1 MIEAIERAARI
12 MRESKKRLR
21 KVKPWR
27 QLEHILVVTDLT
39 DQSMKALGFGKKLAR
54 RFNSKLTL
62 IYVYETSRSLEFMR
76 GPHTMGVMKKDV
88 ELAYERFEQLCRCI
102 RAQHGNFEMHFRVGN
117 AHDEIL
123 WAADALHAD
132 LLVMPAETC
141 NSLTRANVGP
151 DAKSILRDARCP
163 VLLVH
168 KKDRDLTD

>member
-1 MIEAIERAARI
+1 MIEAIERAARV
-12 MRESKKRLR
+12 MRKSKKRLR

-27 QLEHILVVTDLT
+27 QLEHILVVTDLS
-39 DQSMKALGFGKKLAR
+39 DHSMKALGFGKKLAQ

-62 IYVYETSRSLEFMR
+62 MYVYEIPRSLEFMR
-76 GPHTMGVMKKDV
+76 GRHTMEVIEKDV

-102 RAQHGNFEMHFRVGN
+102 RAQHGNFETHFRVGN

-123 WAADALHAD
+123 WAADALQAN
-132 LLVMPAETC
+132 LLVMPAEKC
-141 NSLTRANVGP
+141 NSLTRANDGQ

-168 KKDRDLTD
+168 EEDRNLTN

>member
-1 MIEAIERAARI
+1 MIEAIEQAARV

-27 QLEHILVVTDLT
+27 QLGHILVATDLS
-39 DQSMKALGFGKKLAR
+39 DHSMKALGFGKKLAQ

-62 IYVYETSRSLEFMR
+62 IYVYEIPRSLQFMR
-76 GPHTMGVMKKDV
+76 GRHTMEAMEKDV

-102 RAQHGNFEMHFRVGN
+102 RAQHGNFDMCFRVGN

-132 LLVMPAETC
+132 LLVMPAENC
-141 NSLTRANVGP
+141 NSLARSNDGP

-168 KKDRDLTD
+168 EEDRNLTD

>member
-1 MIEAIERAARI
+1 MIEGIEQAARV

-27 QLEHILVVTDLT
+27 QLGHILVATDLS
-39 DQSMKALGFGKKLAR
+39 DHSMKALGSGKKLAQ

-62 IYVYETSRSLEFMR
+62 MYVYEIPRSLEFMR
-76 GPHTMGVMKKDV
+76 GPHTMEVMEKDV

-102 RAQHGNFEMHFRVGN
+102 RAQHGNFAMCFRVGN

-123 WAADALHAD
+123 WAADALQAD
-132 LLVMPAETC
+132 LLVMAAENC
-141 NSLTRANVGP
+141 NSLTRANDGP

-168 KKDRDLTD
+168 KEDHYLTD